1 MTDNIISPNN
11 AEVIAICLRLNFGF
25 LCFGKGYYYTI
36 KYKSR
41 QVYIKE
47 QIHCNYRKLDD

>member
-41 QVYIKE
+41 QIYLKKTNTL
-47 QIHCNYRKLDD
+47 QLSKA